1 MALDTYDS
9 LKIEIEEHLDRDDLT
24 DRIDTFI
31 DIAEAAH
38 RDEVR
43 FRELLVRSAITLS
56 DGDRTEPLPA
66 DFAQAKYIR
75 FENPWSGFQA
85 KKYLPKLVQVTEDEI
100 TDMARDNTGHP
111 KFFCIEERIE
121 FEIEADQDY
130 TGEFLYYKTMTPLDS
145 GNQSNELLVRAPDL
159 YLYRALLASA
169 PFLMNDERIQTW
181 GNMYQLALDRVN
193 ESERLHRRAGP
204 QVARVK
210 GV

>member
-1 MALDTYDS
+1 VPLDTYAN
-9 LKIEIEEHLDRDDLT
+9 LKVEISEHLDRDDLT

-43 FRELLVRSAITLS
+43 FREILVRSPITLS

-66 DFAQAKYIR
+66 DFAQVKYIR
-75 FENPWSGFQA
+75 FENPWTGFQA
-85 KKYLPKLVQVTEDEI
+85 KKYLPKLVQVTEDEL
-100 TDMARDNTGHP
+100 TDMARADTGHP
-111 KFFCIEERIE
+111 KFFCIEEQIE

-130 TGEFLYYKTMTPLDS
+130 TGELLYYKTMTPLSDS
-145 GNQSNELLVRAPDL
+145 NTSNELLVRAGDL
-159 YLYRALLASA
+159 YLYRSLLASA
-169 PFLMNDERIQTW
+169 PFLMNDERVQTW
-181 GNMYQLALDRVN
+181 GGLYEQALSRVN
-193 ESERLHRRAGP
+193 KSERLNRRSGP